1 MVFQSVQTSAT
12 ESTEKKKKNWSPQT
26 VRRSGVTT
34 DNAATA
40 AEGPRDARS
49 SHSVPTSSD
58 VVVSAGAEG
67 PRDARHSVDSDA
79 ERQSASECRVT
90 MAAVPDVS
98 PDTTKASSTISDEQ
112 QQQSAATNDLHKTYR
127 LTTNGHVTM
136 AVASDAAAR
145 LSGAH
150 TSACDRF
157 DKVLPVVE
165 SSSNQRAARTTTSR
179 ALNEQA
185 PAVVIASDVGTIA
198 TGGSRLPVDDKQ
210 PPRMVEHHLM
220 TDVRPVNPD
229 MVILDVLRRHDKLTT
244 DHSTI
249 ELAVGRNDKLTTDH
263 STTELAVGRNDKPKT
278 NHWTTE
284 LAVGRQDKLTTDHS
298 TTELAV
304 GRNDKLTTDHST
316 TELTVGRHDKLT
328 TDHSTT
334 ELAVGRNDKLTTDH
348 STTELAVGRQ
358 DKPTT
363 DHSTTELSV
372 GRQDKLTTDHSTT
385 ELAVGRQDKPT
396 TQSTIELA
404 MGRHDKQTC
413 HSDDSHSEQTA
424 QRSNSAISSHS
435 EEPADTVIFVRLL
448 GRLSRKFHHVGT
460 KLV

>member
-1 MVFQSVQTSAT
+1 VVFQSVQTSAT
-12 ESTEKKKKNWSPQT
+12 ESTEKKKKKNWSPQT

-34 DNAATA
+34 DNAAIA

-49 SHSVPTSSD
+49 SHRVPTSSD

-67 PRDARHSVDSDA
+67 PRDARHSVDSGA

-112 QQQSAATNDLHKTYR
+112 QQQSAATSDLHKTYR

-263 STTELAVGRNDKPKT
+263 STTELAVGRNDKPTT
-278 NHWTTE
+278 NHSTTE

-363 DHSTTELSV
+363 DHSTS
-372 GRQDKLTTDHSTT
+372 

-413 HSDDSHSEQTA
+413 QSDDSHSEQTA

-448 GRLSRKFHHVGT
+448 DRLSRKFHHVGT